1 MRIFFPK
8 YALPICSLRIL
19 FAGFIVT
26 LAMIGGEGAAFAQSP
41 QAVRFAGLDGVTLQG
56 ALYVPKGN
64 GPFPAIVALHGCAGL
79 NGKNDEISPR
89 HRDWG
94 ERLAAQG
101 YVVLFSD
108 SFASRGLG
116 PQCRNAT
123 RDVKPSRE
131 RVADALA
138 ALAFLANQ
146 SNVDAKAISLFG
158 WSNGASSVLYAV
170 AKKNAPSTGPDFVR
184 AIGFYPGCRVP
195 LESGTWQTRMPL
207 LILIG
212 EADDWTP
219 AAPCKDLVA
228 SAGGK
233 ARIVT
238 YPDAYHDFD
247 HPDLPVHTVDH
258 LAFTATGTGVAH
270 TGTNPAARADAI
282 NQVMNF
288 LAH

>member
-1 MRIFFPK
+1 MKIVSLNRVLRLFP
-8 YALPICSLRIL
+8 AVIS
-19 FAGFIVT
+19 AA
-26 LAMIGGEGAAFAQSP
+26 LAMTCGERAALAQSP
-41 QAVRFAGLDGVTLQG
+41 QAVHFAGPDGMTLQG
-56 ALYVPKGN
+56 ALYVPKGS

-79 NGKNDEISPR
+79 NGMNDEISPR

-101 YVVLFSD
+101 YVVLFPD
-108 SFASRGLG
+108 SFTSRGLG
-116 PQCRNAT
+116 SQCRNAT

-138 ALAFLANQ
+138 ALTFLAHQ
-146 SNVDAKAISLFG
+146 SNVDAKAISLLG

-170 AKKNAPSTGPDFVR
+170 AKKNAPSAGPDFAR

-228 SAGGK
+228 GAGAK

-258 LAFTATGTGVAH
+258 LAFTATGSGVAH

-282 NQVMNF
+282 NQVTNF